1 MAEGIPSSQVG
12 ADVFDDEGEPAGD
25 PASSQ
30 GRAAKYPCIK
40 CKKNVGR
47 NSVRCYTCQLW
58 IHTECGGISKELLN
72 ILANPGK
79 YGAVGGVNW
88 NCDCCMASAVRLE
101 KRMNAL
107 ETRFQEVEHRMIT
120 NEGVMQD
127 TTRRMDRVE
136 DRQTRVEQTMEQER
150 ERMRRERAEE
160 MREREIR
167 RKNVVMHRVGEAGEG
182 VKTPEERRE
191 WDLQSCN
198 NIFKALNLN
207 MNSQEAVKFCRR
219 VGEKGEGPRPLIV
232 GFRREW
238 QKEDVLENAKHLRNT
253 PFADTVIVPDLT
265 QEQRKEEAEMISEA
279 ERRNQELT
287 QEDKAKNLE
296 WMVVGAR
303 GERRI
308 VKGQVRAR
316 GAAGAARGA
325 AGATRGAAGAA
336 RGAAG
341 AARGAAGPARGAAG
355 AARGA
360 AGAVRGWTGAARG
373 AAGAARG
380 AAGAATG
387 ATLAPELLPQSTAT
401 EPWDPLVGGRG
412 TGRGRG
418 RRPST
423 KRTRAE
429 RMDQRDEYEEEDEEE
444 MEYERQAPPQPAERA

>member
-12 ADVFDDEGEPAGD
+12 VDVFDDEGEPAGG

-47 NSVRCYTCQLW
+47 NSVRCQTCQLW
-58 IHTECGGISKELLN
+58 IHTECGGISKELFN

-107 ETRFQEVEHRMIT
+107 ETRFQEVEHRMIV

-127 TTRRMDRVE
+127 TTRRMDKVE

-182 VKTPEERRE
+182 VKKPEERRE

-253 PFADTVIVPDLT
+253 PFADTVIIPDLT

-316 GAAGAARGA
+316 GAV
-325 AGATRGAAGAA
+325 RGAAGAA

-341 AARGAAGPARGAAG
+341 AARGAAGAARVAAG
-355 AARGA
+355 AARVA
-360 AGAVRGWTGAARG
+360 AGATRGATGAARG

-380 AAGAATG
+380 AAGAARGAARAVRGSTG
-387 ATLAPELLPQSTAT
+387 AARGAAGAARGAAVAARGAAVAARGAAGAARGAARAARGAARAARGAAGAILAPELLPQS
-401 EPWDPLVGGRG
+401 PGIR
-412 TGRGRG
+412 
-418 RRPST
+418 
-423 KRTRAE
+423 
-429 RMDQRDEYEEEDEEE
+429 
-444 MEYERQAPPQPAERA
+444 